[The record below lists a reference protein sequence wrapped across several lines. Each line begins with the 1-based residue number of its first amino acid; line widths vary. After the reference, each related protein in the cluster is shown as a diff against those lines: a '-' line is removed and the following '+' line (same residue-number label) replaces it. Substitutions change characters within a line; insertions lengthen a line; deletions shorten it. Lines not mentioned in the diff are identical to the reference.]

1 VSAET
6 LRRQRYVPDL
16 QRLGA
21 LCEGNYQRLRR
32 LRRVQGG
39 DTDVLQ
45 FDLHREAHYLGRV
58 SISVLQQTR
67 YTETLLLE
75 QVHNSGRWLNNPELT
90 VRVYH
95 DASMAEVISFY
106 GNRQV
111 AAVNDYPNRFMHH
124 PDEKVQLNGFV
135 ADWLDYC
142 LRFGHVTPDSSPW
155 RSADGLEDQAPAR

>member
-1 VSAET
+1 MGISVVEK
-6 LRRQRYVPDL
+6 RRYVPDL

-21 LCEGNYQRLRR
+21 LYEGNYQRLRR
-32 LRRVQGG
+32 LRQLE
-39 DTDVLQ
+39 TDDSDMLQ
-45 FDLHREAHYLGRV
+45 FNLFREDSYLGRV

-106 GNRQV
+106 GNRQI

-124 PDEKVQLNGFV
+124 PDEKVQLNSFV

-142 LRFGHVTPDSSPW
+142 LRFGHVLGEY
-155 RSADGLEDQAPAR
+155 RSWHQSDGVEG

>member
-1 VSAET
+1 MSAAT
-6 LRRQRYVPDL
+6 LRNRRYVPDL

-21 LCEGNYQRLRR
+21 LYEGNYQRLHR
-32 LRRVQGG
+32 LRQLETNEN
-39 DTDVLQ
+39 DTLQ
-45 FDLHREAHYLGRV
+45 FELHRESQYLGRV
-58 SISVLQQTR
+58 SISVLQKTR

-106 GNRQV
+106 GNRQI
-111 AAVNDYPNRFMHH
+111 AAVNDYPNRYMHH
-124 PDEKVQLNGFV
+124 PDEKVQMNGFV

-142 LRFGHVTPDSSPW
+142 LRFGHVMAESHTW
-155 RSADGLEDQAPAR
+155 RHSDGVEG